1 METKYLMRLLGG
13 CKHYGGPELIFLRVS
28 LIFNG
33 LSVLKEFKTLS
44 SFLIKDGENNDV
56 WSK

>member
-28 LIFNG
+28 LIFFG

-44 SFLIKDGENNDV
+44 SFLIKDGENNNV

>member
-28 LIFNG
+28 LIFFG

-44 SFLIKDGENNDV
+44 SFLIKDGEDNDV
-56 WSK
+56 